1 MPCLLPLLLLLLLLP
16 SPSCQAYT
24 QQNTRHHAFKHTW
37 GFHVK
42 TYTTYDHKLLHF
54 LRAVPHMN
62 TMLLITHLHAM
73 QSKAAADT
81 QYCFYKMARKAAAT
95 FCLKL

>member
-1 MPCLLPLLLLLLLLP
+1 
-16 SPSCQAYT
+16 
-24 QQNTRHHAFKHTW
+24 
-37 GFHVK
+37 
-42 TYTTYDHKLLHF
+42 
-54 LRAVPHMN
+54 MN